1 MITLKCDC
9 GNKFDFK
16 DSALEDEPE
25 DILGFEFSVDEKD
38 RILITCEICGETLAI
53 WPEGGENA

>member
-1 MITLKCDC
+1 MTFKCDC

-25 DILGFEFSVDEKD
+25 DILNFEFSVDEKD
-38 RILITCEICGETLAI
+38 RILITCENCGNTVAI
-53 WPEGGENA
+53 WPEGEEKL